1 MFQRN
6 RWWMWCLAG
15 VSLAGA
21 ILAVGVTESRA
32 QLAPRKADEWVT
44 TLEGPQRVATQKIDQ
59 VLAKLSLEARDGG
72 GGHRRGVGALF
83 EAAGEG
89 RGSGGKVYAV
99 DIQQDLLDHINK
111 RDKEENIRNVQTV
124 LGEYDDPKLPARN
137 VDLAFINDVLHH
149 IQHRAAYLKALGTYM
164 KPSGRIAI
172 IEMDKNDPKT
182 PHRNQPELL
191 VAREDILKWMSDAGF
206 KLVEEHPDL
215 FPGTKW
221 FLVFGRK

>member
-1 MFQRN
+1 MLR
-6 RWWMWCLAG
+6 RTSVLVCR
-15 VSLAGA
+15 LAGA
-21 ILAVGVTESRA
+21 FLAGGVTESRA
-32 QLAPRKADEWVT
+32 QLAARKADEWVT
-44 TLEGPQRVATQKIDQ
+44 TLEGPQRVATQKIDE
-59 VLAKLSLEARDGG
+59 VLAKLRLKPGMVVADI
-72 GGHRRGVGALF
+72 GA
-83 EAAGEG
+83 
-89 RGSGGKVYAV
+89 GSGLFSRPLAKAVAPSGKVYAV
-99 DIQQDLLDHINK
+99 DIQQDLLDYINQ

-124 LGEYDDPKLPARN
+124 LGEFDDPKLPARD

-164 KPSGRIAI
+164 KPAGRIAI
-172 IEMDKNDPKT
+172 IEMDKDDPNT
-182 PHRNQPELL
+182 PHKNQPELL